1 MKVGIKTISELSG
14 FSIATVSNVLNNK
27 GSISRDTKEKVLQIA
42 HEVGYIGK
50 EKISSIKLVIY
61 KKHGQVVGD
70 TPFFSSLIEGIES
83 ACRMYGF
90 QMEICNIYKSSESDD
105 ELLYQILHDQST
117 AILLLATELLEDD
130 IAIFENSLA
139 PLLVLDSW
147 YPKQNFSSVA
157 INNIDSV
164 KNAVEYLINKGHKE
178 IGHIKS
184 SYLIQNFRER
194 EHGFLKALELN
205 DISRNGSYDISL
217 TPTMDGAYR
226 DMKNFLQSHHVELP
240 TAFFA
245 DNDILALGAMKA
257 LQENGVRIP
266 QDVSIIGFDDLPF
279 CEISTPSLTTI
290 KVDKEQ
296 MGNMTVKMLIDFVIK
311 GDYYP
316 FRLSVS
322 TEFIERKSVSEPHSY
337 NGPDKL

>member
-205 DISRNGSYDISL
+205 DFSY
-217 TPTMDGAYR
+217 
-226 DMKNFLQSHHVELP
+226 
-240 TAFFA
+240 
-245 DNDILALGAMKA
+245 
-257 LQENGVRIP
+257 
-266 QDVSIIGFDDLPF
+266 
-279 CEISTPSLTTI
+279 
-290 KVDKEQ
+290 
-296 MGNMTVKMLIDFVIK
+296 
-311 GDYYP
+311 
-316 FRLSVS
+316 
-322 TEFIERKSVSEPHSY
+322 SY
-337 NGPDKL
+337 NGWRLSRYEEFFAITSR